1 MKVSNESKIKINGIT
16 TVHNSQLNGND
27 MPIHVNGTSS
37 DNKDMIA
44 IVGMAGCFPGAKSV
58 DELWEMVTTG
68 KNALHRFTDKELEQL
83 GIPAS
88 LRSNSNYVPTCGL
101 LADIDKFDANF
112 FNINAQDAVNMDPQQ
127 RLLLEKSV
135 QALDDAGI
143 DPRREKGKI
152 GVFIATEYSKYKE
165 LIPQNNIDLATK
177 LTIDIN
183 YMPGSSAAII
193 SYLLNLTGPAFSTG
207 STCSSSLT
215 ALKTAYNSIKSE
227 DCDIAIVGASWLELP
242 QAGYIAQPGFIYS
255 ANGTMRP
262 FDHKSDGTI
271 FTSSV
276 SVIVLKK
283 LSNAIRDQN
292 PISSIIKSIAI
303 NNDGQIN
310 KVGYSAPSSDGQC
323 DVIKRTLQLANVSP
337 SEIAFIEAHGTGTK
351 IGDPVE
357 IKALTKAFVESSQEL
372 PKQFCPITTV
382 KSNIGHCVI
391 ASGLA
396 GIIKTVKSLENRV
409 IPPMASGSF
418 EKPNKMIDFESSPF
432 YVATKLQKF
441 EEQRTMYAS
450 VHGIGMGGTNVH
462 CILAEYLKNSQ
473 KTEEHFDETDK
484 FILPFSA
491 KSQASLLEIEKKM
504 IVHLE
509 YLKDENALKNI
520 EKTLQIG
527 RSQYIFRDV
536 VVASSISDA
545 ISQLKMTKITQ
556 KVKFSSPNIIFAFP
570 GQGKYSITI
579 HRQLYRSS
587 KIYREKFMEYVRI
600 LQNYDPT
607 VPNLGNYL
615 LDTTQELDIKYYP
628 LMVFMSSHI
637 IADILQKVL
646 KYPIAGMIGHSLG
659 QYVAATL
666 AGIFTIDIALPLVLE
681 RTNVM
686 YKMEKGLMLAA
697 NISKEIALNFVKTE
711 KISLA
716 AVNEPGQC
724 VFAGSPDDI
733 KDLAKTLKECGY
745 KVKQLSTTHA
755 FHSHMTD
762 SILDEFENKIYPL
775 ISQAAKYNQMINIPF
790 ISNESGDWTKPEE
803 AFTTNFWRTH
813 IRKTVQFES
822 GIKTIQSTIP
832 NAIFVEVGL
841 EQVLNLFIQN
851 ILNYEAIVV
860 HGFDPKNFSIEKLI
874 SDSWCN
880 GIEIDWHAYYNLMK
894 PSLLKVNLIR
904 LPTYQFDHSLS
915 YWPQKSESL
924 INNVNEVFDIQ
935 NQHNHVQI
943 QKQETGLSIKEKV
956 IMYFRMSL
964 GIDNI
969 NEDSDFFEA
978 GGNSLKTINLLALL
992 NKGFGIHFNS
1002 TNILLSSPTPKSLTA
1017 FIKDKLMN
1025 IKPIDFIENESCS
1038 SLITLNHG
1046 NPNIFPSIYMIHP
1059 VGGSCGIYY
1068 NMAKYFGNIPVYGFE
1083 FPGLQNHESNSIKYN
1098 TVQQYAQNYL
1108 TGLLK
1113 VNPHGPYYLF
1123 GSSFGGI
1130 VAYEMACELMKR
1142 KKYVKLVAMVDT
1154 PSNLDMPTI
1163 PTTLLEC
1170 LHHIYSLNHD
1180 LTELNEIGN
1189 EEEKLLK
1196 YIAQKILPS
1205 AHQKNHIETSTLK
1218 YLKGYFNMVKF
1229 DMNAIKDYQ
1238 LPISSKPF
1246 PIMYFKAKIRRDSD
1260 SKYPE
1265 KAWRELQEMNKEDFE
1280 YIELDGNHMSVNFFP
1295 TCEIIANTIVKKIL
1309 CNETNA

>member
-1 MKVSNESKIKINGIT
+1 MKVSNESKININGIT
-16 TVHNSQLNGND
+16 PVHNSQLNGND
-27 MPIHVNGTSS
+27 MTIQVNGTSS

-68 KNALHRFTDKELEQL
+68 KNALHRFTNKELEQL
-83 GIPAS
+83 DIPAS

-177 LTIDIN
+177 LTMDIN

-292 PISSIIKSIAI
+292 PISAIIKSIAI

-323 DVIKRTLQLANVSP
+323 DVIKRTLQLAKVSP

-357 IKALTKAFVESSQEL
+357 IKALKK
-372 PKQFCPITTV
+372 P
-382 KSNIGHCVI
+382 
-391 ASGLA
+391 SGLA
-396 GIIKTVKSLENRV
+396 GIIKAVKSLENRI

-418 EKPNKMIDFESSPF
+418 EKSNKMIDFESSPF

-462 CILAEYLKNSQ
+462 CILAEYLNNSQ

-509 YLKDENALKNI
+509 YLKDE
-520 EKTLQIG
+520 
-527 RSQYIFRDV
+527 DV

-545 ISQLKMTKITQ
+545 ISQLKMTKMTQ
-556 KVKFSSPNIIFAFP
+556 K
-570 GQGKYSITI
+570 
-579 HRQLYRSS
+579 
-587 KIYREKFMEYVRI
+587 
-600 LQNYDPT
+600 DPT

-628 LMVFMSSHI
+628 LLVFMSSLI
-637 IADILQKVL
+637 IADILQKIL

-666 AGIFTIDIALPLVLE
+666 A
-681 RTNVM
+681 
-686 YKMEKGLMLAA
+686 
-697 NISKEIALNFVKTE
+697 
-711 KISLA
+711 
-716 AVNEPGQC
+716 
-724 VFAGSPDDI
+724 
-733 KDLAKTLKECGY
+733 
-745 KVKQLSTTHA
+745 
-755 FHSHMTD
+755 
-762 SILDEFENKIYPL
+762 
-775 ISQAAKYNQMINIPF
+775 
-790 ISNESGDWTKPEE
+790 
-803 AFTTNFWRTH
+803 
-813 IRKTVQFES
+813 
-822 GIKTIQSTIP
+822 
-832 NAIFVEVGL
+832 
-841 EQVLNLFIQN
+841 
-851 ILNYEAIVV
+851 
-860 HGFDPKNFSIEKLI
+860 
-874 SDSWCN
+874 
-880 GIEIDWHAYYNLMK
+880 
-894 PSLLKVNLIR
+894 
-904 LPTYQFDHSLS
+904 
-915 YWPQKSESL
+915 
-924 INNVNEVFDIQ
+924 
-935 NQHNHVQI
+935 
-943 QKQETGLSIKEKV
+943 
-956 IMYFRMSL
+956 
-964 GIDNI
+964 
-969 NEDSDFFEA
+969 
-978 GGNSLKTINLLALL
+978 
-992 NKGFGIHFNS
+992 
-1002 TNILLSSPTPKSLTA
+1002 
-1017 FIKDKLMN
+1017 
-1025 IKPIDFIENESCS
+1025 
-1038 SLITLNHG
+1038 
-1046 NPNIFPSIYMIHP
+1046 
-1059 VGGSCGIYY
+1059 
-1068 NMAKYFGNIPVYGFE
+1068 
-1083 FPGLQNHESNSIKYN
+1083 
-1098 TVQQYAQNYL
+1098 
-1108 TGLLK
+1108 
-1113 VNPHGPYYLF
+1113 
-1123 GSSFGGI
+1123 
-1130 VAYEMACELMKR
+1130 
-1142 KKYVKLVAMVDT
+1142 
-1154 PSNLDMPTI
+1154 
-1163 PTTLLEC
+1163 
-1170 LHHIYSLNHD
+1170 
-1180 LTELNEIGN
+1180 
-1189 EEEKLLK
+1189 
-1196 YIAQKILPS
+1196 
-1205 AHQKNHIETSTLK
+1205 
-1218 YLKGYFNMVKF
+1218 
-1229 DMNAIKDYQ
+1229 
-1238 LPISSKPF
+1238 
-1246 PIMYFKAKIRRDSD
+1246 
-1260 SKYPE
+1260 
-1265 KAWRELQEMNKEDFE
+1265 
-1280 YIELDGNHMSVNFFP
+1280 
-1295 TCEIIANTIVKKIL
+1295 
-1309 CNETNA
+1309 